1 MRILIVE
8 DEVTLAQALRRGL
21 NIAGYSV
28 DVAHDGNEAL
38 FQARVHDY
46 DAIVLD
52 LMLPEVDGLSVC
64 ETLRK
69 EGRWMPVLMLTA
81 RDGVGDTVRGLDVGA
96 DDYLV
101 KPFDFSELLA
111 RLRALVRRGASERPP
126 VMQIGD
132 LTIDPARR
140 TVERAGRSI
149 DLTPREFALVEY
161 LARHSGQ
168 VVSRTRLLEHV
179 GTASTTAF
187 RTSSTSTSPTC
198 VARSTHRSTSGCCAR
213 SGASATSS
221 RSRAEDLDPHAA
233 DRVVPDAARGDARRR
248 GGVRVDQSARGPA
261 RPS

>member
-179 GTASTTAF
+179 WDGFYDGLSNVVDVHVANLRRKIDAPF
-187 RTSSTSTSPTC
+187 DQRLLRT
-198 VARSTHRSTSGCCAR
+198 V
-213 SGASATSS
+213 
-221 RSRAEDLDPHAA
+221 
-233 DRVVPDAARGDARRR
+233 RGVGYVLEEPR
-248 GGVRVDQSARGPA
+248 
-261 RPS
+261 